1 MMMAH
6 DSTPFPPALDEET
19 MSEVRSALR
28 QLVHDGGDSEALTS
42 ALRRMSDEAKEREM
56 RPEQLLVILKGIW
69 SSLPEVRYA
78 ARGESHGVLLQKVI
92 SLSIEQYYGK

>member
-19 MSEVRSALR
+19 MTEVRSALR
-28 QLVHDGGDSEALTS
+28 QYVRDGSDPSALTH
-42 ALRRMSDEAKEREM
+42 ALRRMSDEARRREM

-69 SSLPEVRYA
+69 GSLPEVRY
-78 ARGESHGVLLQKVI
+78 SHRAEPHGTMLQKVI
-92 SLSIEQYYGK
+92 SLCIEQYYGK